1 MWAIILVLLTGAAAP
16 AHAETAPGPASF
28 GVATWWGCMEAG
40 PFDGPRPLACPH
52 PYDARYAQVV
62 GGPPQTY
69 DVLVAENEMKMLWL
83 QSARG
88 RFDFRV
94 ANRMARFAAERG
106 LTVRGHAL
114 VFGKVLPGWMLVPRV
129 PAWTRETLL
138 AELRRHI
145 FTVMH
150 HFRDHFPGVVTTWD
164 VVNEAFTADGS
175 YERNLL
181 LEVIGP
187 DYIELM
193 FRYAREADPGA
204 RLLFNEFAADQPN
217 ARQRAVLRMARDF
230 RDRGVPLDAIGMQMH
245 LGMDGNLPTSAERR
259 EVMRAYG
266 ELGLEV
272 EVTEL
277 DVGFPPSLD
286 NRDRSAEQA
295 DVYREVAADCAAEP
309 ACAGVTVWGVA
320 DHHSWRGA
328 QGRLLLHDEQYRPKP
343 VLEDVLR
350 TLSRGRSRATLL
362 RRPPG
367 PSVVTR
373 ARHRRRTVVGHG
385 LRARVSCPTGPPCRV
400 TLSLAVQ
407 SGRGYVT
414 VARMKFAVSD
424 AGRTVRLR
432 PTRLGTRRLRGLSRS
447 RRARL
452 RAAASGSPVT
462 SKTLRITI
470 P

>member
-1 MWAIILVLLTGAAAP
+1 MVALALLAGAP
-16 AHAETAPGPASF
+16 APAGADAAPGPASL
-28 GVATWWGCMEAG
+28 GVATWWGCMESG
-40 PFDGPRPLACPH
+40 PFDGPRPLACPR
-52 PYDARYAQVV
+52 PYDARYARVV
-62 GGPPQTY
+62 GGPPQVF
-69 DVLVAENEMKMLWL
+69 DVLVAENEMKMPWL
-83 QSARG
+83 QPSRG

-94 ANRMARFAAERG
+94 ADRMARFAAERG
-106 LTVRGHAL
+106 LTIRGHAL
-114 VFGKVLPGWMLVPRV
+114 VFGKFLPGWMVIPRL

-138 AELRRHI
+138 AELRRHV
-145 FTVMH
+145 FTVMRH
-150 HFRDHFPGVVTTWD
+150 YRDNFPGVVRTWD
-164 VVNEAFTADGS
+164 VVNEAFAADGS
-175 YERNLL
+175 YERTLL

-217 ARQRAVLRMARDF
+217 ARQQAVLRMARDF
-230 RDRGVPLDAIGMQMH
+230 RERDVPLDAIGMQMH
-245 LGMDGNLPTSAERR
+245 IGMDGNLPTSEQRR

-277 DVGFPPSLD
+277 DVGFPPTLD
-286 NRDRSAEQA
+286 GRDRSAEQA
-295 DVYREVAADCAAEP
+295 QIYREVAADCAAEP

-320 DHHSWRGA
+320 DHHSWRGS
-328 QGRLLLHDEQYRPKP
+328 QGRMLLHDEQYRPKP
-343 VLEDVLR
+343 VLDEVVR

-367 PSVVTR
+367 PGVVAR
-373 ARHRRRTVVGHG
+373 SRHRRRTIVGRG
-385 LRARVSCPTGPPCRV
+385 LRARVSCPAGPPCRV

-407 SGRGYVT
+407 AGTGYVT
-414 VARMKFAVSD
+414 VARTRYAVSG

-432 PTRLGTRRLRGLSRS
+432 PTRLGARRIRALSRS

-452 RAAASGSPVT
+452 RASVTGSPVT
-462 SKTLRITI
+462 SKGLRITL